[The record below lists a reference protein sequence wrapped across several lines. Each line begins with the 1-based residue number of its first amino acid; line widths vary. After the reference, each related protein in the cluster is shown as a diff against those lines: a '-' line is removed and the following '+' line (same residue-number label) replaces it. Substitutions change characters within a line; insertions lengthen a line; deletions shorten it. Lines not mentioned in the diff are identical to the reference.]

1 VALDKDR
8 IRFIEIFKPFLLNF
22 LFFGHMLPH
31 VRGYS
36 GLTCSDNCLN
46 NRPSNFLHEVLVY
59 CISLHWIAA
68 DDHFMLT
75 VLEKKKKKFF
85 GLAMIIYNLIMNGK
99 ARKAMAFDQMP

>member
-1 VALDKDR
+1 
-8 IRFIEIFKPFLLNF
+8 
-22 LFFGHMLPH
+22 MLPH